1 MTPGTLA
8 FKPFWV
14 CVWIF
19 LVLSWGHAETVFEPE
34 KSAVSTT
41 VHKREDVGDIRPR
54 HETRDGRHFFWVEA
68 EDFVPAEAQQGSWKY
83 RRSWTWSPKALPN
96 ASMGRS
102 LASPIEK
109 NEATASAN
117 ISGLSPGRY
126 HLFVR
131 MGAFKPW
138 GTQRVT
144 LTVNGQVFQVAP
156 PAVATHLDRAL
167 VWTRVTSADSLIEVG
182 GNLRLVIANGG
193 RTNSQAVVDGFLLTD
208 DPAFVP
214 PQDFP
219 RRGFF
224 SVLPD
229 EGPGVTA
236 EFWHPAVLGTPV
248 YVCADSSQQFLLSIR
263 NMLPA
268 PQNNFDVI
276 LTLPQGVTLEDPSR
290 SRRWA
295 GNSGKWSEPNF
306 IHAAPSTVQFESI
319 ERDGKKQNC
328 YTLEYRT
335 PLSPYN
341 PYDKVASLLFV
352 VLTANSSIEPGK
364 YPITLETRDVAGTW
378 KGDRHYQTLEIL
390 PKLDGRQVPEFS
402 WGVDA
407 IYASFLHPD
416 EQTALLKTFASAGV
430 NLWASRTRSTD
441 PDLSARNQEHWKRV
455 RAISNMR
462 LANWGEFWWPGT
474 PYSDVSRDYLAK
486 HPKAAG
492 VGLSDDR
499 GQSLQGKLICPE
511 YLLRGDDESYIREH
525 AEKTTATMR
534 QNGITEIMEDA
545 EYSSPLSYCFD
556 ESCKKRFSEM
566 SGIPWAQIKDLSG
579 SEILAKHRDAWV
591 AFRCQQNADI
601 VGKIARAFRAAYPEV
616 RFNVFCG
623 YQSWSVRQRYGID
636 WPMLL
641 SISDLDGAYVGGGLP
656 GTAEQIEQMRR
667 WVERQGKKF
676 ISMANATLSFPK
688 GFDELGYRSQAYLE
702 ARIIHD
708 LLCGSKGIFIWWW
721 GTLDGRCLKA
731 FETGTHLAERFG
743 HLIANGELTHT
754 KAGLTEDF
762 QLLTVRGPEGTLVSL
777 VNPSKSTEDRVLDP
791 ESVLQKIP
799 ADTPVTD
806 ALTGLL
812 VSRDAIR
819 ERLDRVFAE
828 GEVELWFVPAEP

>member
-1 MTPGTLA
+1 MTKRIRALKGL
-8 FKPFWV
+8 WSGL
-14 CVWIF
+14 F
-19 LVLSWGHAETVFEPE
+19 LLWLGVAVSWGDASLPE
-34 KSAVSTT
+34 KASRHPLIDRVDGGVIPA
-41 VHKREDVGDIRPR
+41 R
-54 HETRDGRHFFWVEA
+54 HEALNGQNYFWIEA
-68 EDFVPAEAQQGSWKY
+68 EDFVPAEARQGSWKY

-109 NEATASAN
+109 NEATASAS
-117 ISGLSPGRY
+117 ISGLRPGRY

-138 GTQRVT
+138 GAQQVV
-144 LTVNGQVFQVAP
+144 LTVNGHTFQVAP
-156 PAVATHLDRAL
+156 PAVATHLDRAF
-167 VWTRVTSADSLIEVG
+167 VWTRVTSDAPIEVG
-182 GNLRLVIANGG
+182 DSLRLVIAKGG
-193 RTNSQAVVDGFLLTD
+193 RANSQTIVDGFLLTD
-208 DPAFVP
+208 DPVFVP
-214 PQDFP
+214 PQEFP

-236 EFWHPAVLGTPV
+236 EFWHPAVLGTPI
-248 YVCADSSQQFLLSIR
+248 YVCADSSQQFLLNVR
-263 NMLPA
+263 NMLPV

-276 LTLPQGVTLEDPSR
+276 LTLPQGVMLEDPSR
-290 SRRWA
+290 SRRWV

-306 IHAAPSTVQFESI
+306 IHAAPSTVRFESI
-319 ERDGKKQNC
+319 ESDGKKQNR
-328 YTLEYRT
+328 YTLEYRA

-341 PYDKVASLLFV
+341 PYAKVASLLFV
-352 VLTANSSIEPGK
+352 VLTTNSSIEPGK
-364 YPITLETRDVAGTW
+364 YPITLETRAVAGTW
-378 KGDRHYQTLEIL
+378 KGDRQHQTLEIL
-390 PKLDGRQVPEFS
+390 PKLDGQQVPGFS

-455 RAISNMR
+455 RAIPHMR

-492 VGLSDDR
+492 IGLSDDR

-556 ESCKKRFSEM
+556 ERCKKRFSEI
-566 SGIPWAQIKDLSG
+566 SGIPWVEIKDLSG
-579 SEILAKHRDAWV
+579 NEILAKHRDAWV
-591 AFRCQQNADI
+591 AFRCQQNAD
-601 VGKIARAFRAAYPEV
+601 VVSKIARAFRAAYPEV

-623 YQSWSVRQRYGID
+623 YQSWNVRQRYGID

-641 SISDLDGAYVGGGLP
+641 SISDVDGAYVGGGLP
-656 GTAEQIEQMRR
+656 GTAEKIEQMRR
-667 WVERQGKKF
+667 WVARQGKKF

-702 ARIIHD
+702 VRIIHD

-731 FETGTHLAERFG
+731 FETGTRLAERFG
-743 HLIANGELTHT
+743 HLIANGELTHA
-754 KAGLTEDF
+754 KAGLTDDF
-762 QLLTVRGPEGTLVSL
+762 QLLTVRGTEGVLVSL

-806 ALTGLL
+806 ALTGRLA
-812 VSRDAIR
+812 SRDAIR
-819 ERLDRVFAE
+819 ERLERVFAE
-828 GEVELWFVPAEP
+828 GDVELWFLPAEP